1 MNVRKRIL
9 ALFICI
15 MMVLSPMATISAFAD
30 ETGSGSGY
38 TDLSGNP
45 QTPVGELTLGVPQQ
59 VVGME
64 KRAYSFT
71 PAETGFY
78 LFYNDYEEY
87 VDAKAVLFNSE
98 TQIAEDD
105 DSRGNSKFIINAEL
119 EAGVTYYLEV
129 SAYGEGT
136 YDITVIKSPVEK
148 IEFVSCDFAYIEH
161 DTTTGY
167 WNDNGTDKY
176 FYYIPEEAAKRAL
189 VEVTY
194 NDGREP
200 EQIGYYDI
208 DENLTGL
215 SATSGQW
222 YDTPWE
228 VNGSDNTITLT
239 YMGKSCT
246 FNVSVVDN
254 PVDSIEIHSSD
265 LSYIEH
271 DTSVGRWSTA
281 YNGDNVA
288 IGDWFCYYE
297 EDVLRNTVIK
307 VNFKDSDR
315 EPAYIDCVKENGD
328 YNVQFVNNQSY
339 ETPWTVGGNNT
350 ITIQYFGKS
359 CELPVNVVANPV
371 ASIELVS
378 CDYIYTE
385 QSTQEGSIWED
396 EGGEYF
402 HYDSWRAA
410 EKVIIKVNYNDGR
423 PSEYIQYYDEE
434 GESTGLSYFDNQGSA
449 MPWKI
454 GGQNI
459 ITFTYK
465 GKSCTYNAVIKK
477 NPIEKIEVYSCN
489 VVFEEEDAKDGY
501 WDYLDGTDQQFFC
514 YYSFRV
520 ADEAIIKVT
529 YNDGR
534 PAEYIRYYDEY
545 GRPTGLEYECDQ
557 YRIPWTV
564 GSNNI
569 VKFTYGGKTC
579 TCNVTVRP
587 NPVASFELVSADSEL
602 IEYDE
607 RVGYWE
613 EETETTDRY
622 FYYYT
627 QYIIENAKFKITY
640 NDGRAPEEVYGKNLN
655 VNTGDNQS
663 ADNPWLF
670 DENDKFVTAEYKGF
684 TVKIPVTIKENH
696 VASIA
701 VKSNN
706 LQYVENDSRYGD
718 YDGEGE
724 GVFFRYSSYLAVK
737 EAEIEVTYDDGR
749 PSEIIP
755 YYFTSEK
762 EEDWSGI
769 TCEDDQSYN
778 NQWTVGGQNNTITV
792 RYMGAETTMNATLV
806 ASKVESIE
814 FVSCDYKFIENNSAD
829 GWWASDGIYE
839 NEGEYFWYYPYSA
852 LKDVKIK
859 VNYNDGTPSEVI
871 AGVDEFNNDTG
882 IQLKADHQYENKW
895 TVGGINNTVTVIYQG
910 KICTFNA
917 AVVDGPFD
925 NPDFSVGIRT
935 GADKK
940 VYVSYRGEQKTKI
953 VVPEKFGEYTVVS
966 LEPYAFG
973 YYSYMETVY
982 LPATLD
988 NIGYSAFDGCTALK
1002 NIYFGGSEAQWKAI
1016 DIDYERNDA
1025 LKKAKIIYYSDTN
1038 GNCIHPST
1046 STVTVAATCGKN
1058 GAINKVCNHC
1068 KKTISSTKIAATGK
1082 HSYNTT
1088 TVKGTTSRD
1097 GHKTTACKVCG
1108 NVKDKVVYKK
1118 AVIKLSSTLLEY
1130 NGKVRTPKV
1139 TVKTSAGK
1147 TISSKYYTVKYSN
1160 SKSKKI
1166 GSYKVTVTFKG
1177 NYSGKKTLTYSI
1189 TSKKTAITSLK
1200 AGKKAFTVKYKKQ
1213 TTGSGYEIQYSTSSK
1228 FKSAKT
1234 VTVKSNKTVSKTVK
1248 KLTSKK
1254 TYYVRVRTVKGKIK
1268 SDWSATKKVKVK

>member
-9 ALFICI
+9 ALLICI

-38 TDLSGNP
+38 TDLLGNP

-87 VDAKAVLFNSE
+87 VDAKAVLYSASE
-98 TQIAEDD
+98 YISEDD
-105 DSRGNSKFIINAEL
+105 DSYGNARFIIGTEL
-119 EAGVTYYLEV
+119 QAGVTYYLEV
-129 SAYGEGT
+129 MAYEEGT
-136 YDITVIKSPVEK
+136 YDIIVVKNPIEK

-161 DTTTGY
+161 DTANGY
-167 WNDNGTDKY
+167 WQDNGTDKY

-200 EQIGYYDI
+200 EQIGYYDS
-208 DENLTGL
+208 EEKQTGL
-215 SATSGQW
+215 SAYSNQS
-222 YDTPWE
+222 YDTVWE
-228 VNGSDNTITLT
+228 KDGENNTITLT
-239 YMGKSCT
+239 YMTKTCT

-254 PVDSIEIHSSD
+254 PVDSIEVHSSKF
-265 LSYIEH
+265 SYIEN
-271 DTSVGRWSTA
+271 DTSVGIWSTA
-281 YNGDNVA
+281 YNDDNVP

-297 EDVLRNTVIK
+297 EHVLRNTIIK
-307 VNFKDSDR
+307 VNFKDPAR
-315 EPAYIDCVKENGD
+315 EPAYIDCADENGD
-328 YNVQFVNNQSY
+328 YNVKITNNQSY
-339 ETPWTVGGNNT
+339 ETPWVIGNDNILT
-350 ITIQYFGKS
+350 IEYMGKS
-359 CELPVNVVANPV
+359 CDINVSVVENPV
-371 ASIELVS
+371 ESIELVS
-378 CDYIYTE
+378 CDYVYTE
-385 QSTQEGSIWED
+385 QSIQEGSIWED

-402 HYDSWRAA
+402 HYDCWRAA
-410 EKVIIKVNYNDGR
+410 ETATIKVNYNDGR
-423 PSEYIQYYDEE
+423 PSEYIQYYNEDGDRTDLEC
-434 GESTGLSYFDNQGSA
+434 YDNQGYA
-449 MPWKI
+449 TPWEV

-465 GKSCTYNAVIKK
+465 GKSCTYNAIIKK

-489 VVFEEEDAKDGY
+489 VVFEDKNADDGY
-501 WDYLDGTDQQFFC
+501 WDYLEGEDEPFFC
-514 YYSFRV
+514 YYSSRV
-520 ADEAIIKVT
+520 ADDVIIKVT

-534 PAEYIRYYDEY
+534 PVQYIKYYDMY
-545 GRPTGLEYECDQ
+545 GDLTGLEYECDQ
-557 YRIPWTV
+557 YMTPWTV
-564 GSNNI
+564 GGNNI
-569 VKFTYGGKTC
+569 IKFTYGGKTC
-579 TCNVTVRP
+579 TYNVTIRP
-587 NPVASFELVSADSEL
+587 NPVASFELVSAESEL
-602 IEYDE
+602 VEYDE
-607 RVGYWE
+607 RVGSWDE
-613 EETETTDRY
+613 QNGTRY
-622 FYYYT
+622 FCYNT
-627 QYIIENAKFKITY
+627 WNIIESAKFKITY
-640 NDGRAPEEVYGKNLN
+640 NDGRAPEEVYGRNLN
-655 VNTGDNQS
+655 INTSDNQS
-663 ADNPWLF
+663 AENPWLV
-670 DENDKFVTAEYKGF
+670 DGNDKFVTVEYKGF

-706 LQYVENDSRYGD
+706 FQYIENDSRYGTNSD
-718 YDGEGE
+718 EEGQ
-724 GVFFRYSSYLAVK
+724 FFRYNPYFAVK
-737 EAEIEVTYDDGR
+737 GAEIEVTYDDGR
-749 PSEIIP
+749 PNEIIP
-755 YYFTSEK
+755 Y
-762 EEDWSGI
+762 EDENEIWTGLNFDS
-769 TCEDDQSYN
+769 TQSVD
-778 NQWTVGGQNNTITV
+778 NQWTVGGTNTITV

-829 GWWASDGIYE
+829 GWWTSDGIYE
-839 NEGEYFWYYPYSA
+839 NEGVYFCYSPYPA
-852 LKDVKIK
+852 LKYVKIK
-859 VNYNDGTPSEVI
+859 VNYNDGTPAAIIS
-871 AGVDEFNNDTG
+871 GVDELDQETG
-882 IQLKADHQYENKW
+882 IELETNQSSQNKW
-895 TVGGINNTVTVIYQG
+895 EVGGQNNTVTAIYQG
-910 KICTFNA
+910 KTCTFNA
-917 AVVDGPFD
+917 TVVDGPFD
-925 NPDFSVGIRT
+925 NLDFSVGIINED
-935 GADKK
+935 DKE
-940 VYVSYRGEQKTKI
+940 VYVSYRGEPKTKI
-953 VVPEKFGEYTVVS
+953 VVPEKFGDYTVVS

-973 YYSYMETVY
+973 YHSYLETIC
-982 LPATLD
+982 LPAT
-988 NIGYSAFDGCTALK
+988 IKSIQYCAFNDCTALK

-1016 DIDYERNDA
+1016 YIDDERNDA
-1025 LKKAKIIYYSDTN
+1025 LKKATITYYSDAN
-1038 GNCIHPST
+1038 GNCIHPTT

-1058 GAINKVCNHC
+1058 GVINKVCNRC
-1068 KKTISSTKIAATGK
+1068 KKTVSSTKIAATGK
-1082 HSYNTT
+1082 HSYKTT
-1088 TVKGTTSRD
+1088 TVKGTTSRN

-1108 NVKDKVVYKK
+1108 KVKDKVVYKK

-1130 NGKVRTPKV
+1130 NGKVRKPKV

-1177 NYSGKKTLTYSI
+1177 NYSGKKTLAYSI

-1234 VTVKSNKTVSKTVK
+1234 ATVKSNKTVSKTVK

-1268 SDWSATKKVKVK
+1268 SAWSATKKVKVK